1 MGGEIFAYVM
11 AGIFVAMIVFVIL
24 LGIFYPGS
32 GAEQLQWRPTRTP
45 EQDAE
50 NEVDDVQQMLDA
62 TNERRRRRGLPELT
76 EEGITQRVHQD
87 KRELA
92 KMREQHTLD
101 LELQQVLDAR
111 NERRRK
117 RGLPEMTIEE
127 LRESL
132 GVPATGSSAPP
143 DPSGPAA

>member
-1 MGGEIFAYVM
+1 MGSGEIFALVM
-11 AGIFVAMIVFVIL
+11 AGIFVLMIVFVIL

-32 GAEQLQWRPTRTP
+32 GAEQLDWKPTRSNET
-45 EQDAE
+45 EAA

-62 TNERRRRRGLPELT
+62 TNERRRRRGLPDLT
-76 EEGITQRVHQD
+76 EEGITQRVHHD

-101 LELQQVLDAR
+101 LELEQVLEAR

-117 RGLPEMTIEE
+117 RGLPEMTLAE

-132 GVPATGSSAPP
+132 GI
-143 DPSGPAA
+143 SGTD

>member
-1 MGGEIFAYVM
+1 MGSGELFALVM
-11 AGIFVAMIVFVIL
+11 AGIFVAMIVFIVL

-32 GAEQLQWRPTRTP
+32 GAEQLQWRPTRSP
-45 EQDAE
+45 EQEAE
-50 NEVDDVQQMLDA
+50 NEVDDVAQMLEA
-62 TNERRRRRGLPELT
+62 TNERRRKRGLPDLT
-76 EEGITQRVHQD
+76 EEGVTQRVHAD

-101 LELQQVLDAR
+101 LELDQVLEAR

-117 RGLPEMTIEE
+117 RGLPEMTLAE

-132 GVPATGSSAPP
+132 GVPPEQS
-143 DPSGPAA
+143 

>member
-1 MGGEIFAYVM
+1 MGGGEIFALVM
-11 AGIFVAMIVFVIL
+11 VGIFVAMIAFVIL

-32 GAEQLQWRPTRTP
+32 GAEQLDWKPTRTP
-45 EQDAE
+45 EQEAY
-50 NEVDDVQQMLDA
+50 NEVDDVQQMLEA
-62 TNERRRRRGLPELT
+62 TNERRRKRGLPELT

-101 LELQQVLDAR
+101 LELEQVLEAR

-132 GVPATGSSAPP
+132 GVPPA
-143 DPSGPAA
+143 DPTA

>member
-1 MGGEIFAYVM
+1 MGGELFAYVM

-45 EQDAE
+45 EQDME
-50 NEVDDVQQMLDA
+50 NEVDDVAQMLEA
-62 TNERRRRRGLPELT
+62 TNERRARRGLEPLT
-76 EEGITQRVHQD
+76 EEGITQRVHSD
-87 KRELA
+87 KREIA

-101 LELQQVLDAR
+101 LELEQVLEAR

-132 GVPATGSSAPP
+132 GVP
-143 DPSGPAA
+143 PSGNA

>member
-1 MGGEIFAYVM
+1 MGGGEIFALVM
-11 AGIFVAMIVFVIL
+11 VGIFVLMIVFVIL

-32 GAEQLQWRPTRTP
+32 GAEQLDWKPTRTP
-45 EQDAE
+45 EQEAY

-76 EEGITQRVHQD
+76 EEGITQRVHND

-101 LELQQVLDAR
+101 LELEQVLEAR

-117 RGLPEMTIEE
+117 RGLPEMTLDE

-132 GVPATGSSAPP
+132 GVPPERS
-143 DPSGPAA
+143 

>member
-1 MGGEIFAYVM
+1 MEG
-11 AGIFVAMIVFVIL
+11 GIFVWIMVGVFVFLIVFVIL
-24 LGIFYPGS
+24 LGIFYPGT

-45 EQDAE
+45 EQEAA

-62 TNERRRRRGLPELT
+62 TNERRRRRGLPDLT
-76 EEGITQRVHQD
+76 EEGITQRVHHD

-101 LELQQVLDAR
+101 LELEQVLEAR

-117 RGLPEMTIEE
+117 RGLPEMTLDE

-132 GVPATGSSAPP
+132 GVNPE
-143 DPSGPAA
+143 

>member
-1 MGGEIFAYVM
+1 MGSGEIFALVM
-11 AGIFVAMIVFVIL
+11 VAIFVLMIVFIIL

-32 GAEQLQWRPTRTP
+32 GADQLQWRPTRSP
-45 EQDAE
+45 EQEAE
-50 NEVDDVQQMLDA
+50 NEVDDVAQMLEA
-62 TNERRRRRGLPELT
+62 TNERRRRRGLPDLT
-76 EEGITQRVHQD
+76 EEGVTQQVHAD

-101 LELQQVLDAR
+101 LELDQVLAAR

-117 RGLPEMTIEE
+117 RGLPEMTLEE

-132 GVPATGSSAPP
+132 GVPPESA
-143 DPSGPAA
+143 

>member
-1 MGGEIFAYVM
+1 MGGGELFALVM
-11 AGIFVAMIVFVIL
+11 VGIFVAMIVFVVL

-32 GAEQLQWRPTRTP
+32 GADQLDWRPTRTP

-62 TNERRRRRGLPELT
+62 TNERRIKRGLEPLT
-76 EEGITQRVHQD
+76 EEGVTQQVHRE

-101 LELQQVLDAR
+101 LELEQVLEAR
-111 NERRRK
+111 NARRRK
-117 RGLPEMTIEE
+117 RGLPDMTLDE

-132 GVPATGSSAPP
+132 GVKN
-143 DPSGPAA
+143 D